1 MSSKR
6 RNTRKKAYTSQTQQL
21 AAAGPNIATAENR
34 WSRLFNTLGR
44 FLPHTQEDDVAKLR
58 WIVIFVVMLVVIEF
72 TVIALVFSANPPVLQ
87 NQKAGQTTPVDT
99 KGTNSGSACTPSNV
113 GGSNLQNTP
122 TVQGQN
128 GGVGTPGGLQAT
140 PQSSKCL

>member
-6 RNTRKKAYTSQTQQL
+6 RNGRKRVYTPPVQQF
-21 AAAGPNIATAENR
+21 ATVGPDASSAEGG
-34 WSRLFNTLGR
+34 WSKLLDSFRR

-87 NQKAGQTTPVDT
+87 NKNAGQATPVDS
-99 KGTNSGSACTPSNV
+99 KGTSSGSACNPNNV

-128 GGVGTPGGLQAT
+128 GGVGTQGALQAT